1 MKLKVDIKSRMKNPW
16 FWAGILSVICVAI
29 GANPESFTTWQSVWE
44 QAVHIASNP
53 FLLITVVLAV
63 LGQFVDPSTP
73 GFCDHTKEV
82 DSQND

>member
-1 MKLKVDIKSRMKNPW
+1 MKLKVDIKSRIKNPW

-29 GANPESFTTWQSVWE
+29 GANPESFTTWQFVWK
-44 QAVHIASNP
+44 QAVHIVSNP
-53 FLLITVVLAV
+53 FLLITVTLAV

-73 GFCDHTKEV
+73 GLSDQDKEV